1 MPEISRFFGIIS
13 RMYFGDHNSPHFHA
27 IYQDDVAEQD
37 INTLIILRGGLPTRA
52 LAMVLE
58 WASLH
63 RNELLEDWK
72 LAVERKEI
80 NKIEP
85 LK

>member
-1 MPEISRFFGIIS
+1 MPEISRFFGIII
-13 RMYFGDHNSPHFHA
+13 RMYFGDHNPPHFHA
-27 IYQDDVAEQD
+27 IYQEDTAEYD
-37 INTLIILRGGLPTRA
+37 INTLLVIRGSLPARA
-52 LAMVLE
+52 HAMVLE

-63 RNELLEDWK
+63 REELLEDWK
-72 LAVERKEI
+72 LAVEKKEI